1 MQLFTPEFG
10 LAFWMFVA
18 FLGLYFILAKYGW
31 PYIIKMMD
39 ERADLIDK
47 GVAYA
52 QEAQARLD
60 GAKAEADKLIA
71 AAQAQQAD
79 ILSEARKMYNT
90 IVEDA
95 KSDATI
101 EAQKV
106 AEQAQVRLEQA
117 RKESERQ
124 LRLEVTEVAL
134 QIAEKVVRR
143 QMENDKAQQE
153 LVEKYLAEVESKN

>member
-31 PYIIKMMD
+31 PYIIKSMD

-47 GVAYA
+47 GVAFA

-71 AAQAQQAD
+71 EARSSQAD
-79 ILSEARKMYNT
+79 TLREAEKMYNQ
-90 IVEDA
+90 IVENAKADA
-95 KSDATI
+95 AI

-106 AEQAQVRLEQA
+106 AEQAQVRIEQA

-124 LRLEVTEVAL
+124 LRIEVTEVAL

-143 QMENDKAQQE
+143 HMENDKAQQE

>member
-39 ERADLIDK
+39 ERADLVDK

>member
-60 GAKAEADKLIA
+60 GAKDEADKLIA

>member
-18 FLGLYFILAKYGW
+18 FLGLSFILAKYGW

-60 GAKAEADKLIA
+60 GAKDEADKLIA

>member
-60 GAKAEADKLIA
+60 GAKDEADKLIA

-95 KSDATI
+95 KSDASI